1 MEEYM
6 NMVRTDSHVQ
16 SASTALCLRALMA
29 LCLVTTFA
37 APTTV
42 DCQTHGPARILLTND
57 DGIEEVADRVYPLA
71 QELRRFAEVYIVV
84 ANQDRSGSTHFMS
97 LSRKVALES
106 RLEYA
111 SSAGDGLHKLEIH
124 VVDGFPAD
132 CVALGVRGIMGEDPP
147 DLVISGPN
155 GGPNLADGWFG
166 SGTIGAARTAAYMG
180 IPALAISGLDDDS
193 EEQVS
198 ALSRWVA
205 ELAQSEL
212 VNSLPEQTYLTVALP
227 RVPPSQVAG
236 IRVARRAQLLG
247 ALSFERLAEV
257 RDPQGGEEMTSVWVV
272 RYRAPTSPP
281 SADSDVVLYS
291 QDYIVITPMRAD
303 EHDSQ
308 LLDQLMGSLDRLPS
322 WPPR

>member
-1 MEEYM
+1 M
-6 NMVRTDSHVQ
+6 NMIRTDVLMR
-16 SASTALCLRALMA
+16 SASTVPRLRVLMA
-29 LCLVTTFA
+29 LCLATTFA
-37 APTTV
+37 SPATV
-42 DCQTHGPARILLTND
+42 DGQTHGPMRILLTND
-57 DGIEEVADRVYPLA
+57 DGIEEVEDRVYPLA
-71 QELRRFAEVYIVV
+71 QELRRFAEVYIIV
-84 ANQDRSGSTHFMS
+84 ANQDRSGSAHFMS

-111 SSAGDGLHKLEIH
+111 SPAGDGLHKLEIH
-124 VVDGFPAD
+124 AVDGFPAD
-132 CVALGVRGIMGEDPP
+132 CVVLGIRGIMAEDPP

-166 SGTIGAARTAAYMG
+166 SGTIGAARTAAYLG
-180 IPALAISGLDDDS
+180 VPALAISGLDDGS
-193 EEQVS
+193 REQVE

-212 VNSLPEQTYLTVALP
+212 VRSLPEQTYLTVALP

-247 ALSFERLAEV
+247 TLWLERVAEV
-257 RDPQGGEEMTSVWVV
+257 HDAEDDDEVTSIWVTRYRDPTISPSV
-272 RYRAPTSPP
+272 
-281 SADSDVVLYS
+281 DSDVALYS

-322 WPPR
+322 WPAR